1 MRITNSII
9 TNNTVRN
16 VNTNKSTLDSLYTQ
30 LSTGKLIQ
38 KASEDPIIA
47 IRALRFRA
55 ELSELKQYWKK
66 NIPDARSWM
75 TLTEDALDSVSKMV
89 SDMVTYMDQGANG
102 TLNAEA
108 KMTIIKTMKQYRE
121 QIHEDA
127 NATYSGRSI
136 FTGYKT
142 NSTMTFSN
150 TDTTIKYDIT
160 ETFSNEDLDQVATIA
175 QSVDASNI
183 NKITDDK
190 MPERY
195 YTYRLRLSYDKVEVG
210 NATINYKDPQGNDGQ
225 IPVTALICKDGEYF
239 KAQTEL
245 NGELSVDAN
254 GNYIPDGPAFDPYK
268 EMAEDNSMETNAD
281 GVQVPAKKAYL
292 IADAGEII
300 MNKTAYLELNDA
312 TSINTDYTKIGFEK
326 GELRPEHY
334 FSCTCTTSDGV
345 TKVTEYSS
353 DRQDINY
360 TVNFNQTMKV
370 NTEGRDVFKHSVIRD
385 IDELVDITQK
395 ALDVEEKVAKLES
408 MKNDSAY
415 ENSQSDLDTML
426 AAAKKELDLVHDTLK
441 SMYGSAIT
449 IFSEYE
455 NLVTAEISDIGARCT
470 RLTLNETRL
479 SNQSVSLEEL
489 KSINEDADEAETII
503 NLTTAHNT
511 YEASLSAASKLLS
524 TSLIDYI

>member
-9 TNNTVRN
+9 TNNTIRN
-16 VNTNKSTLDSLYTQ
+16 VNINKSTLDTLYTQ

-38 KASEDPIIA
+38 KASEDPIIS

-55 ELSELKQYWKK
+55 ELSELKQYLKK

-75 TLTEDALDSVSKMV
+75 TLTEDALESVSKMV

-102 TLNAEA
+102 TLDTEA

-127 NATYSGRSI
+127 NSTYSGRSI

-142 NSTMTFSN
+142 NTDMTFAH
-150 TDTTIKYDIT
+150 TDTTIKYKIT
-160 ETFSNEDLDQVATIA
+160 ETFSNKDLDQVATISN
-175 QSVDASNI
+175 SVDTNTIAEI
-183 NKITDDK
+183 QDAD
-190 MPERY
+190 MPERH
-195 YTYRLRLSYDKVEVG
+195 YTYRLRLSYDKVQEDGLVIKSTDG
-210 NATINYKDPQGNDGQ
+210 NGDPAPDITVTKLECRNGKYYDPANPTQEIN
-225 IPVTALICKDGEYF
+225 
-239 KAQTEL
+239 
-245 NGELSVDAN
+245 
-254 GNYIPDGPAFDPYK
+254 PYE
-268 EMAEDNSMETNAD
+268 EMATDDGTN
-281 GVQVPAKKAYL
+281 GTKAYL
-292 IADAGEII
+292 IADSGEIV
-300 MNKTAYLELNDA
+300 MNKKAYLQLSDA
-312 TSINTDYTKIGFEK
+312 TSISTEYTKVGFEK

-334 FSCTCTTSDGV
+334 FTCTCTTSDGV

-360 TVNFNQTMKV
+360 TINFNQTMKV

-385 IDELVDITQK
+385 IDELIDITQK
-395 ALDVEEKVAKLES
+395 ALDIEEKVNKLKE
-408 MKNDSAY
+408 MQNDSAY
-415 ENSQSDLDTML
+415 EDKQKEIASML
-426 AAAKKELDLVHDTLK
+426 AAAEKELDFAHDTLK
-441 SMYGSAIT
+441 SMYGTGIT
-449 IFSEYE
+449 KFSEYE
-455 NLVTAEISDIGARCT
+455 KVVTAELSDIGARCT

-479 SNQSVSLEEL
+479 SNQSISLEEL

-524 TSLIDYI
+524 TSLLDYI